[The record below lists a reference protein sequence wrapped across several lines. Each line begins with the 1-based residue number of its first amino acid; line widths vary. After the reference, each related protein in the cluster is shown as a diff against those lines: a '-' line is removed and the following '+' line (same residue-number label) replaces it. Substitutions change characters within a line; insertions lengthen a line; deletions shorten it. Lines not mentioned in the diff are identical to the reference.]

1 MNASI
6 VKQIHEPLVPQV
18 RQILAVKESKRVY
31 KNVKFE
37 CNLSQRLRPDK

>member
-37 CNLSQRLRPDK
+37 MQPQSTPSTR